1 MSNNLRPVGLE
12 CDALWDLYN
21 VLKDQSYLVIKDQLY
36 YVEDVT
42 ISVGKTI
49 STYDPVYCAYDSF
62 HRERINIYL
71 MQYVDETLVSSEYVI
86 DISTI
91 CKTWRTAEQLMA
103 SKFIRIPHESEL
115 KNAEM
120 LNVYPVINTGNKLP
134 ADFKNK
140 VDRTSLRSCS
150 KAVSKL
156 MRSLETQGIPYDFDT
171 NGENLRIIVIFDQP
185 GDSGVS
191 QILKRNR

>member
-140 VDRTSLRSCS
+140 ADRTSLRSCS

>member
-140 VDRTSLRSCS
+140 ADRTSLRSCS
-150 KAVSKL
+150 KAVSIL

-171 NGENLRIIVIFDQP
+171 NGENPRIIVIFDLP

-191 QILKRNR
+191 QILKRKR

>member
-171 NGENLRIIVIFDQP
+171 NGENLRIIVIFDLP

>member
-49 STYDPVYCAYDSF
+49 STYDPVFCVYDSF

-140 VDRTSLRSCS
+140 ADRTSLRSCS
-150 KAVSKL
+150 KAVSIL

-171 NGENLRIIVIFDQP
+171 NGENLRIIVIFDLP